1 MQSKGTLNIRGGSVT
16 AAGTHKNGVYV
27 LNNFQMT
34 GGSLKVTGSGKPGI
48 ENVGNFNLS
57 GGTISTKSNSDG
69 IGFLQRGGSATIQA
83 KELNTDHT
91 LMEIVLSL
99 LQEAER

>member
-1 MQSKGTLNIRGGSVT
+1 MR
-16 AAGTHKNGVYV
+16 GTHKNGVYV

-69 IGFLQRGGSATIQA
+69 IGFLQRGGSATI
-83 KELNTDHT
+83 KLRN
-91 LMEIVLSL
+91 
-99 LQEAER
+99 